1 MDISISS
8 MVLSLL
14 AAPARLGVG
23 LVRRVQLR
31 GRVVVEVGLGHDGS
45 AGRRSL
51 ASDLAVLEGLRR
63 MADDPA
69 VRAVVVDLRN
79 ISAGWATLQQLR
91 QALVHLRDCGKLVV
105 THLDAA
111 STREV
116 YLASAADRVWLTPS
130 GEVFLQGVGAH
141 MSFYG
146 DALKRVGVVVEL
158 EAAGAYKSF
167 GEPFT
172 RAWPTRANREQTGEL
187 VGDLQEQLVS
197 TIAAARGLSAE
208 AVVGLMAESP
218 LSAERALE
226 AGLVDALAY
235 PDQAHDRLEE
245 LLDGARRVSFRR
257 YARWSRWSRRLAALG
272 RGADQVAV
280 VHLEGSIVQGAE
292 TSGGA
297 GHRIDAD
304 RVVPVLDHLR
314 RDPHVRAVVL
324 YVNSPGGS
332 ALASD
337 LIARAVRRIVEKKP
351 VVALFGDVS
360 ASGGYYLSAPALELF
375 AEAGTITGS
384 IGVVGGKL
392 ALGPAAERFGVH
404 HERIAAGPDSGL
416 LNPWAPLTPDQ
427 RRRFRETLTRTY
439 DRFLKVVSAG
449 RKQPI
454 EAIHAVAQGRV
465 WTGQQALERGLV
477 DHLGGLPDALR
488 RVRVLAGI
496 DPANDRVQHVRFA
509 PPRYR
514 VLQALLAGG
523 VQARDLVSLA
533 LDSLGT
539 AGRLAR
545 MVRDRPMQAL
555 LLLPYDIESS

>member
-1 MDISISS
+1 MDVSISS
-8 MVLSLL
+8 MVLTVL

-23 LVRRVQLR
+23 LVRQLQLR
-31 GRVVVEVGLGHDGS
+31 GRVVVEVQLGHDGS
-45 AGRRSL
+45 GGRRTL
-51 ASDLAVLEGLRR
+51 ASDLAVLEALRR
-63 MADDPA
+63 MAGDPK
-69 VRAVVVDLRN
+69 VRAVIVDLRN
-79 ISAGWATLQQLR
+79 LSAGWATLQQLR
-91 QALVHLRDCGKLVV
+91 QALVYLRERGKLVV

-111 STREV
+111 STREI

-130 GEVFLQGVGAH
+130 GEVLLQGVGAH
-141 MSFYG
+141 LSFYG

-187 VGDLQEQLVS
+187 VSDLQEQLV
-197 TIAAARGLSAE
+197 TVIAKARGLTAE
-208 AVVGLMAESP
+208 AVVALMAASP
-218 LSAERALE
+218 LSAERAVE

-235 PDQAHDRLEE
+235 PDQARDRLEE
-245 LLDGARRVSFRR
+245 LLDGARRVSFHR

-272 RGADQVAV
+272 EPAGHVAV

-292 TSGGA
+292 ASGGA
-297 GHRIDAD
+297 GPRIDAD
-304 RVVPVLDHLR
+304 RVVPVLEHLR
-314 RDPHVRAVVL
+314 ADPDVRAVVL

-337 LIARAVRRIVEKKP
+337 LIARSVRRIVEKKAL
-351 VVALFGDVS
+351 VAVFGDVS

-392 ALGPAAERFGVH
+392 ALGPAAERWGVH
-404 HERIAAGPDSGL
+404 HERISAGPDTGL
-416 LNPWAPLTPDQ
+416 LNPWSPLTPEQ

-449 RKQPI
+449 RKQPL

-477 DHLGGLPDALR
+477 DHLGGLPEALG
-488 RVRVLAGI
+488 RVRVLAGMG
-496 DPANDRVQHVRFA
+496 PSQDRVQHVRFA
-509 PPRYR
+509 PPRFR

-523 VQARDLVSLA
+523 VRATDLVSLA
-533 LDSLGT
+533 LNSLGT

-545 MVRDRPMQAL
+545 MVRDRPMEAL
-555 LLLPYDIESS
+555 LLLPYDVEAS